1 MPEASQAKMGARVSQ
16 MAFHTRG
23 TCHEGKHKGEEWERV
38 TSKLL
43 SILMI
48 VCIGFFLT
56 LAPGFFVL
64 LNTKHFQKVLHEWL
78 HIYPGLS
85 LDKGF

>member
-1 MPEASQAKMGARVSQ
+1 MPEASQAKMGATVSQ

-23 TCHEGKHKGEEWERV
+23 KGKHKGEEWERG

-43 SILMI
+43 SILVI
-48 VCIGFFLT
+48 VCIGLFHT

-64 LNTKHFQKVLHEWL
+64 LNTKHFQKVLHE
-78 HIYPGLS
+78 
-85 LDKGF
+85 